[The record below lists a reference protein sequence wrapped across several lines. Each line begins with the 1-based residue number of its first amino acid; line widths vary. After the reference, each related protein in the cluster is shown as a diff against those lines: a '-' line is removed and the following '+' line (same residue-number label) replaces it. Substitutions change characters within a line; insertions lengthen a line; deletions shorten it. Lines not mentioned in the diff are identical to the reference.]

1 MTFQLRGQLRDACK
15 REAGGTESEN
25 ELPVKK
31 GRTKIIY
38 GIFKSPPSLRIL
50 TWFDFE
56 VWIMRSGKEP
66 RRPNLK
72 LQPDYELQ
80 MMKQH
85 LRSVKR
91 FLRLIGMS

>member
-1 MTFQLRGQLRDACK
+1 MLASASLVEQNRKMNYLLRRV
-15 REAGGTESEN
+15 
-25 ELPVKK
+25 EL
-31 GRTKIIY
+31 
-38 GIFKSPPSLRIL
+38 KSFMVYSTPPSLRIL

>member
-1 MTFQLRGQLRDACK
+1 M
-15 REAGGTESEN
+15 EN

-38 GIFKSPPSLRIL
+38 GILHSPPFPSLRVL
-50 TWFDFE
+50 TWIVIE

-72 LQPDYELQ
+72 LQPDYEPQ